1 MKKWLEDRP
10 WIWIVLLLALL
21 MAGSI
26 ATLIIAELNKP
37 ELLR

>member
-1 MKKWLEDRP
+1 MRKWLRDNP
-10 WIWIVLLLALL
+10 WIWVLLFFLL
-21 MAGSI
+21 LVAGSL